1 MIEEGVVPKAS
12 QLFLMAVALVAFARP
27 LVALA
32 GPVTDADLRGKTIC
46 WSYGG
51 TRNTYGKDGS
61 LDSNLVGHGTWS
73 LVGDRITEH
82 GDHGVF
88 SFTIDFTC
96 MGGVQAAAGW
106 TSPGATANEPPPAES
121 SWRPCVSGRGK
132 GASHMLWHVRE

>member
-1 MIEEGVVPKAS
+1 MREFPFAIGAAVCSGVVTYSLSAI
-12 QLFLMAVALVAFARP
+12 
-27 LVALA
+27 A
-32 GPVTDADLRGKTIC
+32 GPVTEADLRGKTIC

-61 LDSNLVGHGTWS
+61 LDSNLVGHGTWT

-106 TSPGATANEPPPAES
+106 TSPGATANKPPTDAIRLPA
-121 SWRPCVSGRGK
+121 G
-132 GASHMLWHVRE
+132 GAPALT